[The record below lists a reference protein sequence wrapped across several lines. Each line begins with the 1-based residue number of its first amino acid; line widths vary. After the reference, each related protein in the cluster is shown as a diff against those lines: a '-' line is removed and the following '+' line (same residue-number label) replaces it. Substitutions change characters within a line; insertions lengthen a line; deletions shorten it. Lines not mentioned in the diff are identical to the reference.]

1 MSGNFFL
8 SAGIA
13 STTYEY
19 QSLPSWIIPPS
30 INANASFKLSHG
42 ETIVISDT
50 GEYVLDSIL
59 IQVTLLILSHGRIPD
74 GIRAG
79 VILIVLHPIC

>member
-13 STTYEY
+13 STMYKY
-19 QSLPSWIIPPS
+19 QSIPSWIVPPS
-30 INANASFKLSHG
+30 INAHASFKLSHG

-50 GEYVLDSIL
+50 SEYVLDSIL
-59 IQVTLLILSHGRIPD
+59 IPSNITNTISHGRIPD
-74 GIRAG
+74 GIG
-79 VILIVLHPIC
+79 SWCYF